1 MQFSTFRPFCV
12 LPSTLWKCMLK
23 RSISAVSAAIPMARS
38 GTWKGTQRTVAR
50 PSSARVAVPTPVEL
64 LYSPTS
70 TALATRSQQSTG
82 KGEEM
87 MAQESVAVGRIS
99 NETSKKPLVQRERRN
114 NREKNKT
121 WKRETF
127 GKASSAGKG
136 FTSVS
141 PSCPFFLP
149 PNWKSQLPAF
159 SSREMLDCWRVK
171 FYHEIVPHLKSQ
183 IYI

>member
-114 NREKNKT
+114 NREKTRRGRGKHLE
-121 WKRETF
+121 KRAVLA
-127 GKASSAGKG
+127 KDSHLSHPVVL
-136 FTSVS
+136 S
-141 PSCPFFLP
+141 FFLP
-149 PNWKSQLPAF
+149 IENPNFQHFPAE
-159 SSREMLDCWRVK
+159 RC
-171 FYHEIVPHLKSQ
+171 
-183 IYI
+183 